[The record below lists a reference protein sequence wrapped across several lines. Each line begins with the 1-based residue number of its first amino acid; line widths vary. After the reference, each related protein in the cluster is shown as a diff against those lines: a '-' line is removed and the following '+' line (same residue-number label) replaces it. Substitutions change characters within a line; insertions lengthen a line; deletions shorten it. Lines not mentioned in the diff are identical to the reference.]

1 MLGLAIFFFTAAQ
14 AAPAFGWT
22 EFATHALNIAQVLF
36 VIFMAAG
43 LLALAFHH
51 AVDRRVLHRE
61 ATSV

>member
-1 MLGLAIFFFTAAQ
+1 MLGLAILFFTAAQ

-22 EFATHALNIAQVLF
+22 ELASHSLGIAQVMF

-43 LLALAFHH
+43 LLALAFHT